1 MATTTSAEAPSAQ
14 AAGAP
19 IGVFDSGL
27 GGLSVLREIVRR
39 LPRENCIYVAD
50 SGHCPYGGKSQ
61 REIIARACAISDF
74 LLAQGAKL
82 IVVAC
87 NSATVAAVEYLRAN
101 YAATFVGME
110 PAVKPAVA
118 LSRRGVI
125 GVLATVA
132 TLSGEKLHRLIDR
145 HAGGVRVITQACP
158 GLPEQVEAGDLD
170 GPATRALVQRYT
182 VPLLAEGADVIVLG
196 STHYPFLRPL
206 IQDVVGADVRLV
218 DTGEAVARRVES
230 ILEREGVRAPPG
242 AAAAAIR
249 WFSSAAP
256 AHLEQVGGRLWGGPI
271 QACALPG

>member
-1 MATTTSAEAPSAQ
+1 MTTSAE
-14 AAGAP
+14 AP

-39 LPRENCIYVAD
+39 LPQENCIYVAD

-61 REIIARACAISDF
+61 RQIIDRACAISDF
-74 LLAQGAKL
+74 LLARGAKQ

-87 NSATVAAVEYLRAN
+87 NSATIAAVEYLRAN
-101 YAATFVGME
+101 YTATFVGME

-118 LSRRGVI
+118 LSRSGVI

-145 HAGGVRVITQACP
+145 HAEGVRVVTQPCP
-158 GLPEQVEAGDLD
+158 GLPEKVEAGELD
-170 GPATRALVQRYT
+170 SAATRALVQRYT
-182 VPLLAEGADVIVLG
+182 APLLAEGADVIVLG

-206 IQDVVGADVRLV
+206 IQDVVGTEVRLL

-230 ILEREGVRAPPG
+230 LLLRDGLRATAG
-242 AAAAAIR
+242 SAAGEVE
-249 WFSSAAP
+249 WYTSAAP
-256 AHLEQVGGRLWGGPI
+256 EHLERIGGRLWGRLL
-271 QACALPG
+271 AARSLPA